1 MVISLRGV
9 KMILFLS
16 IIILLLLI
24 VISFQYREKKEHNA
38 SIYYTSQKLQSII
51 AEQSGEKILNM
62 TTNKEL
68 QLLFNEINR
77 LLDHN
82 QKIIATHRKIENSTK
97 KMLANIS
104 HDIKTP
110 LTVVLGYTEMLQLN
124 TAINEQEQQRL
135 LTGVHSKSLEVLQLI
150 HQFFDLAK
158 IEAGDSNYPI
168 TRINVNE
175 VCRKNILSFYDIVTT
190 MGIDMQ
196 IDIPESTVFA
206 LGNEEALDRILNNL
220 LSNAITYGAE
230 GKVLGLA
237 IGYDDKTI
245 SIDIW
250 DRGKGIDEHH
260 RDHVFERMYTL
271 EDSRNKSFQGSGL
284 GLTITKRLVEV
295 LGGSIHLSSIPY
307 EKTVFSV
314 SLKRITY
321 ME

>member
-1 MVISLRGV
+1 M
-9 KMILFLS
+9 
-16 IIILLLLI
+16 
-24 VISFQYREKKEHNA
+24 
-38 SIYYTSQKLQSII
+38 YYTSQKLQSII

-82 QKIIATHRKIENSTK
+82 QKVIATHRKIESSTK

-124 TAINEQEQQRL
+124 TATSEQERQRL

-150 HQFFDLAK
+150 HHFFDLAK
-158 IEAGDSNYPI
+158 IEAGDSDYPI

-175 VCRKNILSFYDIVTT
+175 ICRKNILSFYDIVTT
-190 MGIDMQ
+190 RGIDMQ

-220 LSNAITYGAE
+220 LSNAITYGAD
-230 GKVLGLA
+230 GKVIGLA

-250 DRGKGIDEHH
+250 DRGKGIDEYH

>member
-1 MVISLRGV
+1 MV
-9 KMILFLS
+9 LFLS
-16 IIILLLLI
+16 IIILILLI
-24 VISFQYREKKEHNA
+24 IIYFQYLEKKDYNA

-51 AEQSGEKILNM
+51 EKHTGEKILNV
-62 TTNKEL
+62 TTNQKL
-68 QLLFNEINR
+68 QQLFNAINR

-110 LTVVLGYTEMLQLN
+110 LTVVLGYIEMLKLD
-124 TAINEQEQQRL
+124 TAISEQERQRL
-135 LTGVHSKSLEVLQLI
+135 LSGVHSKTLEILQLI

-158 IEAGDSNYPI
+158 IEAGDLDYPI
-168 TRINVNE
+168 TKVNVNE
-175 VCRKNILSFYDIVTT
+175 ICRKNMLSFYDIVTS
-190 MGIDMQ
+190 MGLDIQ
-196 IDIPESTVFA
+196 LDIPETTVFA
-206 LGNEEALDRILNNL
+206 LGNEQALDRILNNL

-230 GKVLGLA
+230 GKIVGLA
-237 IGYDDKTI
+237 IRYDDVTI

-271 EDSRNKSFQGSGL
+271 EDSRNKTFQGSGL

-295 LGGSIHLSSIPY
+295 LGGSIHLSSTPY

-314 SLKRITY
+314 SLKRITF

>member
-1 MVISLRGV
+1 
-9 KMILFLS
+9 MILIFS

-24 VISFQYREKKEHNA
+24 VIAFQYREKKEHNA

-62 TTNKEL
+62 TTSKEL
-68 QLLFNEINR
+68 QLLFNDINR

-124 TAINEQEQQRL
+124 TAISEQEQQRL
-135 LTGVHSKSLEVLQLI
+135 LSGVHSKSLEVLQLI
-150 HQFFDLAK
+150 RQFFDLAK
-158 IEAGDSNYPI
+158 IEAGDTDYPI

-175 VCRKNILSFYDIVTT
+175 ICRKNILSFYDIVIS
-190 MGIDMQ
+190 MGIDIQ
-196 IDIPESTVFA
+196 IDIPETNVFA
-206 LGNEEALDRILNNL
+206 LGNEEALDRVLNNL

-230 GKVLGLA
+230 GKVIGLA

-250 DRGKGIDEHH
+250 DRGKGIDEFH